1 VKQQSDKW
9 TLAIAHSHHHQN
21 LDWAANTLRDTI
33 LAAIQLAVP
42 TTKPSPR
49 SKVWWTQELTEKRKD
64 MATMERRWKEAQ
76 TPLAKLRYK
85 LSRNIYGR
93 ALQEA
98 KAKCWDN
105 FLAEAQGKE
114 VYTAFR
120 YTKPRR
126 VQRTPVLKA
135 GNQTATV
142 FTEKARLFRHTL
154 FPPPPEYAT
163 TTAAG
168 TNVHLQQSQ
177 WTPVTDQ
184 EIRDAIFSS
193 APRKAPGPDGI
204 NFECIRQAYN
214 AIPNWFNSLFREVL
228 NQGYHPIC
236 WREATGAIIPKP
248 NKPDYTAIKAY
259 RIVALLNCLG
269 KIAEK
274 LVARRLADLCENLL
288 HKDQMGGR
296 RQRSAQDAILA
307 LVHDVEQGWQQKLTT
322 SALFLDVKGAFDNVS
337 RVRLLETMK
346 QMGLP

>member
-1 VKQQSDKW
+1 MEHNLFDLLYEDDKCTHYPTNGNQPSVIDLTFASPEIYDSVQRWAIDETAATASDHTVIKFELHALEHTTVPDPISNRFNWKKADWDLFRSTLAAKAKQQSDKW

-33 LAAIQLAVP
+33 LAAIQLSVP

-98 KAKCWDN
+98 KTKCWDN

-142 FTEKARLFRHTL
+142 FTEKARLFRNTL
-154 FPPPPEYAT
+154 FPPPPEYT
-163 TTAAG
+163 
-168 TNVHLQQSQ
+168 
-177 WTPVTDQ
+177 
-184 EIRDAIFSS
+184 
-193 APRKAPGPDGI
+193 
-204 NFECIRQAYN
+204 
-214 AIPNWFNSLFREVL
+214 
-228 NQGYHPIC
+228 
-236 WREATGAIIPKP
+236 
-248 NKPDYTAIKAY
+248 
-259 RIVALLNCLG
+259 IVA
-269 KIAEK
+269 E
-274 LVARRLADLCENLL
+274 
-288 HKDQMGGR
+288 
-296 RQRSAQDAILA
+296 
-307 LVHDVEQGWQQKLTT
+307 T
-322 SALFLDVKGAFDNVS
+322 SIH
-337 RVRLLETMK
+337 
-346 QMGLP
+346 